1 MNYFTKKA
9 KWIGLE
15 EGGFFPIN
23 CPAPAIELR
32 KVFTLKKLP
41 KEAECLILGLGL
53 HVLYINGT
61 RVGDDVLSPA
71 FTAYDKRALY
81 LRHDVK
87 KYLTEGENVIAVKLG
102 NGFFNETVV
111 GHWNVHLAPWRNT
124 PRLLFELFADGGSV
138 IASDTEW
145 RVRNTGATVH
155 NVLRTGEYY
164 DARLE
169 DGWKNAEYCDTGWRF
184 AKTVH
189 PTGGVIEE
197 MVMPRAK
204 ECEQLKPIRK
214 WETKRGIIYD
224 FGKNIAGYVSLVGKA
239 KCGTTVSLTYSEKLD
254 GHELDTENARYI
266 TYAHP
271 FAEDRYTFSGGG
283 VEKWKPEFVY
293 HGFRYVEA
301 IWSDGDSGELDLT
314 ACFVH
319 TDLKCKGSFT
329 CSDELMSWIYDAGI
343 RSFLSNYQG
352 HPLDCPHREKNGWTG
367 DANISADYAV
377 CLYELKMPY
386 LKWISDMSDA
396 QRINGQLP
404 GIIPSAGWGY
414 AWGSGPAWDYAAFY
428 LPYVLYRESGDNEAL
443 IKAYPIMQR
452 YLDYAKEREDGDG
465 LVCYGLS
472 DWCPPTMIG
481 DCNIMENRLSDSCYY
496 MDMCRIAALT
506 AKMQNDGVNA
516 EKYAEKAALIK
527 ENIKKIYTT
536 DEEIT
541 SHGQGALAFL
551 LYFDVIEGEV
561 AESVAGRLAELVK
574 SDNYVHKVGIL
585 GMKALPNA
593 LSKYG
598 YNDVAI
604 KLLTRTEYPS
614 YGHWRSLGETTLCE
628 KWENVSSRNHH
639 MYSDVI
645 NWMIRNIAGMQNRG
659 IAYDK
664 AAFVPGFFADN
675 CSASA
680 STETPR
686 GKIAISWE
694 KNGTDFTAD
703 ITVPEGT
710 EATLILPGKTMSVKT
725 GVIKIKI

>member
-9 KWIGLE
+9 KWIGLA
-15 EGGFFPIN
+15 EGGFFPTN

-32 KVFTLKKLP
+32 KSFTLDTLP
-41 KEAECLILGLGL
+41 KSAECLMLGVGL
-53 HVLYINGT
+53 YVLYINGR

-81 LRHDVK
+81 LRYDVK
-87 KYLTEGENVIAVKLG
+87 EYLTEGENVIAVKLG

-124 PRLLFELFADGGSV
+124 PRLLFELFIDGESL
-138 IASDTEW
+138 IKSDDTW
-145 RVRNTGATVH
+145 HARNNGATVH

-169 DGWKNAEYCDTGWRF
+169 DGWKTGGYCDTGWHF
-184 AKTVH
+184 AKAVR
-189 PTGGVIEE
+189 PAGGIVEE
-197 MVMPRAK
+197 MLLPPVR
-204 ECEQLKPIRK
+204 ECEHITPVAK
-214 WETKRGIIYD
+214 WPTKRGVMYD
-224 FGKNIAGYVSLVGKA
+224 FGKNIAGYVSLE
-239 KCGTTVSLTYSEKLD
+239 GTAERGATISLTHGEKLD
-254 GHELDTENARYI
+254 GVELDTENARYI
-266 TYAHP
+266 VYAHP
-271 FAEDRYTFSGGG
+271 FAQDRYTFSGNG
-283 VEKWKPEFVY
+283 VEKWRPSFVY
-293 HGFRYVEA
+293 HGFRYVEV
-301 IWSDGDSGELDLT
+301 IWEEGDGEYPELV
-314 ACFVH
+314 AHFVH
-319 TDLKCKGSFT
+319 TDLQKRGEFS

-367 DANISADYAV
+367 DAVISADYAV

-386 LKWISDMSDA
+386 LKWINDMSDA
-396 QRINGQLP
+396 QKINGQLP

-452 YLDYAKEREDGDG
+452 YLEYANEREDDDG

-481 DCNIMENRLSDSCYY
+481 DCNIMENRFSDSCYY

-506 AKMQNDGVNA
+506 AKMQNDVA
-516 EKYAEKAALIK
+516 SSEKYAEKAALIK
-527 ENIKKIYTT
+527 ENIKKIYATN
-536 DEEIT
+536 EQIT

-551 LYFDVIEGEV
+551 LHFDVLEGEAAEAV
-561 AESVAGRLAELVK
+561 AKTLDELVK
-574 SDNYVHKVGIL
+574 KDGYVHKVGIL

-598 YNDVAI
+598 YNDTAL
-604 KLLTRTEYPS
+604 KLLTRTDYPS

-645 NWMIRNIAGMQNRG
+645 NWMIRNIAGLQNRG

-664 AAFVPGFFADN
+664 AAFVPGFFADK

-686 GKIAISWE
+686 GKIAIAWE
-694 KNGTDFTAD
+694 RCGDDFTAN
-703 ITVPEGT
+703 ITVPDGT
-710 EATLILPGKTMSVKT
+710 EATLVLPGKTVAVKT
-725 GVIKIKI
+725 GVVKIKI

>member
-1 MNYFTKKA
+1 MTSFTKKA
-9 KWIGLE
+9 RWIGLA
-15 EGGFFPIN
+15 EGGFFPTN

-32 KVFTLKKLP
+32 KSFTLDTLP
-41 KEAECLILGLGL
+41 KSAECLILGLGL
-53 HVLYINGT
+53 HVLYINGK

-81 LRHDVK
+81 LRHDVTE
-87 KYLTEGENVIAVKLG
+87 YLTEGENVIAVKLG

-111 GHWNVHLAPWRNT
+111 GHWNVHLASWRNT
-124 PRLLFELFADGGSV
+124 PRLLFELFADGESLIVSGT
-138 IASDTEW
+138 DW
-145 RVRNTGATVH
+145 RVRDTGATVH

-169 DGWKNAEYCDTGWRF
+169 DGWKNAEYCDTGWRL
-184 AKTVH
+184 AAEVR
-189 PTGGVIEE
+189 PAGGIVKE
-197 MVMPRAK
+197 MLLPPVR
-204 ECEQLKPIRK
+204 ECEHIRPVAK
-214 WETKRGIIYD
+214 WQTKRGVIYD
-224 FGKNIAGYVSLVGKA
+224 FGKNIAGYVSLEGVAASGA
-239 KCGTTVSLTYSEKLD
+239 SVSLTYSEKLD

-266 TYAHP
+266 VYAHP
-271 FAEDRYTFSGGG
+271 FAEDRYTFSGNG
-283 VEKWKPEFVY
+283 VEKWRPDFVY

-301 IWSDGDSGELDLT
+301 RWDGGDSGELDLT
-314 ACFVH
+314 AHFVH
-319 TDLKCKGSFT
+319 TDLKSKGEFT

-367 DANISADYAV
+367 DAVISSDYAV
-377 CLYELKMPY
+377 CLYDMKVPY
-386 LKWISDMSDA
+386 LKWIADMHDA
-396 QRINGQLP
+396 QRVNGQLP

-428 LPYVLYRESGDNEAL
+428 LPYVLYRETADSEAL
-443 IKAYPIMQR
+443 VAAYPVMKH
-452 YLDYAKEREDGDG
+452 YFDYALSREDDDG

-472 DWCPPTMIG
+472 DWCPPTEIG
-481 DCNIMENRLSDSCYY
+481 ECNIMENRFSDSCYY
-496 MDMCRIAALT
+496 MDMYRIASCA
-506 AKMQNDGVNA
+506 AKLAGDIKSS
-516 EKYAEKAALIK
+516 EEYTKAAERIK
-527 ENIKKIYTT
+527 KSIKKIYAT
-536 DEEIT
+536 DSQIK

-551 LYFDVIEGEV
+551 LYFDVIEGEAAEHV
-561 AESVAGRLAELVK
+561 AERLAELVK
-574 SDNYVHKVGIL
+574 NDSYVHKVGIL

-645 NWMIRNIAGMQNRG
+645 NWMIRNIAGLQNRG

-664 AAFVPGFFADN
+664 AAFVPGFFADK

-680 STETPR
+680 STETPS

-694 KNGTDFTAD
+694 KNGCDFTAD
-703 ITVPEGT
+703 ITLPEGT
-710 EATLILPGKTMSVKT
+710 DALLILPDRTLSVKT
-725 GVIKIKI
+725 GKIKITL